1 MGLYKLCEHKG
12 RARDRCAHTWWGS
25 FRGVR
30 VSLAKWTNHEID
42 NKAMAGEA
50 LDELKRAIRNGTFD
64 GRGLEPPRDLTT
76 LRFHEFAE
84 IYKQRHVQAKGLA
97 MGRTID
103 YRLKP
108 LVDRFGDRALPD
120 IKTAD
125 IEDFI
130 ADLKLPRVV
139 NRQPNRTLSPAS
151 INRTI
156 ELMRHMLNWAVGRE
170 YLERTPFRRGTE
182 TLIRKQHEDNQRRR
196 RLAEDEEKKLLAVA
210 TPFLRS
216 MIIAALDTGM
226 RQGEMLALRF
236 GDIDWKRQLI
246 VLRGVTTKSKR
257 TRVVPISTTRLKAV
271 LEWLRLDADGDQK
284 PSEALVFSDEIGQ
297 PIGRFRTAWVTAVLK
312 AHGVKPEW
320 KSYNWTAL
328 TAACQQAFKEINLHW
343 HDLRHEYASRLVES
357 GVPLAQV
364 RDLLGHASITTTER
378 YDNQKVENLQLAA
391 AKLERGFV
399 FDQPAEGEPDGRPKP
414 ETTDRL
420 EPPTRGRAE
429 DTTAENSQTLNAIDT
444 TPAENRIDD
453 ADKVSSFFQDQAK
466 VPGIARRK
474 RTRKTE
480 VKSERGNDLEDWLG
494 GRDSNPD
501 TVVQSHVSYR
511 WTTSQHQSRLS
522 LRENYSF

>member
-1 MGLYKLCEHKG
+1 VGLYKICEHKG
-12 RARDRCAHTWWGS
+12 RARDRCDHAWWGS

-30 VSLAKWTNHEID
+30 VSLTKWTNREID
-42 NKAMAGEA
+42 SKAKAAEA
-50 LDELKRAIRNGTFD
+50 LDELRRAVRNGTFD
-64 GRGLEPPRDLTT
+64 ERGLEPPREVTT
-76 LRFHEFAE
+76 LTFREFAD

-97 MGRTID
+97 SGKTID

-108 LVDRFGDRALPD
+108 LVDRFGDRALAD

-139 NRQPNRTLSPAS
+139 NRQANRLLSPAS

-156 ELMRHMLNWAVGRE
+156 ELLRHMMNWAVGRE

-196 RLAEDEEKKLLAVA
+196 RLSEAEETKLLAVA
-210 TPFLRS
+210 PPFLRS
-216 MIIAALDTGM
+216 MIITALDTGM

-236 GDIDWKRQLI
+236 GDIDEKRQTI
-246 VLRGVTTKSKR
+246 VIRGETTKSRR
-257 TRVVPISTTRLKAV
+257 TRFVPISTMRLKAV
-271 LEWLRLDADGDQK
+271 LDWLRLDAEGEKK
-284 PSEALVFSDEIGQ
+284 PAEALVFSDETGE

-312 AHGVKPEW
+312 AHGIKPEW

-328 TAACQQAFKEINLHW
+328 TPVCQQEFRRINLHW
-343 HDLRHEYASRLVES
+343 HDLRHEYASRLVEK

-378 YDNQKVENLQLAA
+378 YDNQKLENLQAA
-391 AKLERGFV
+391 VLKLENGKT
-399 FDQPAEGEPDGRPKP
+399 FDPSDVNR
-414 ETTDRL
+414 
-420 EPPTRGRAE
+420 
-429 DTTAENSQTLNAIDT
+429 
-444 TPAENRIDD
+444 AENRVDD
-453 ADKVSSFFQDQAK
+453 QDRVSSFFQDQAK
-466 VPGIARRK
+466 VPKADDQKIDRETGPN
-474 RTRKTE
+474 
-480 VKSERGNDLEDWLG
+480 SEGENDLTDWLG

-511 WTTSQHQSRLS
+511 WTTSQQRP
-522 LRENYSF
+522 R